1 MGRKNNKKFNKT
13 LTHDFLVD
21 KIKETMT
28 NRMFMLSVRIIE
40 LWMHAGSLES
50 TKNA

>member
-1 MGRKNNKKFNKT
+1 MFFISCFFLEILVMIFDKLSSVGRKNNKKFNKT

-28 NRMFMLSVRIIE
+28 NR
-40 LWMHAGSLES
+40 
-50 TKNA
+50 N